1 MSRPEEAWE
10 RSDDAEWER
19 KKALA
24 APLPPLIR
32 PGIQL
37 FEKEWEH
44 LQVWANNHAY
54 AAIAAAQAHFDR
66 TIAEFRSQAKLD
78 SNYRTDLL
86 AAEEKM
92 AEMQAQFDR
101 TLSYQAQEAGKKIM
115 ELTRLLREVSDA
127 DAAGNDLSRDL
138 IYRIDDALRAEGS
151 GNG

>member
-1 MSRPEEAWE
+1 MDNQPLLS
-10 RSDDAEWER
+10 DAEIIKLWYEPMPSGLSPSLYD
-19 KKALA
+19 LA
-24 APLPPLIR
+24 HRI
-32 PGIQL
+32 
-37 FEKEWEH
+37 E
-44 LQVWANNHAY
+44 
-54 AAIAAAQAHFDR
+54 AAAQSHFDR
-66 TIAEFRSQAKLD
+66 TIEELRSQAKLD